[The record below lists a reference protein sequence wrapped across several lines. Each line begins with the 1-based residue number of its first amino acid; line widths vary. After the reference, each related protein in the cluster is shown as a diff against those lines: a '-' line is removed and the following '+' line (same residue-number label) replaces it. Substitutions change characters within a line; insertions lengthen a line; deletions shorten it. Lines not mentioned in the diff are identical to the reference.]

1 MNYNEEISD
10 IQSDLLN
17 EMPNTYSKLKGT
29 WLWEM
34 FKAFAIKIFE
44 LLQLLTDTASK
55 LNIENLQGDELDA
68 YIKQWTDLERKAAQ
82 RASGYINVTGNGII
96 YSGTLVA
103 ADSVQYEVMSDVEV
117 NGTAS
122 VPIVAVEAG
131 EIGNADIN
139 TVTTMITSNANV
151 KRITNPKPIEGGTD
165 EETDD
170 ALRDRYYIRLSMPAT
185 SANKAHYI
193 LWARECS
200 GVGGAKAVRDNTV
213 KNKVNVYICD
223 DNGDVADEVTVKLVQ
238 DYIDP
243 NINGDGSGTAPV
255 GAICQVYSAGI
266 KSVAVRGTVQLDGTL
281 ENIIDVSENIKSAIE
296 KYLAQINFQKTEISY
311 ARLLNIALG
320 CDGVND
326 IANFKLNGGYSNIT
340 CAETEIFS
348 LTDFGMEVE

>member
-17 EMPNTYSKLKGT
+17 EMPSTYSKIKGC

-44 LLQLLTDTASK
+44 LLQLLNDTASK

-68 YIKQWTDLERKAAQ
+68 YVKQWTDLERKPAQ
-82 RASGYINVTGNGII
+82 RASGYIDVTGNGII

-103 ADSVQYEVMSDVEV
+103 ADSVQYEIMSDVEV
-117 NGTAS
+117 NGTVS

-131 EIGNADIN
+131 ESGNADIN
-139 TVTTMITSNANV
+139 TVTTMITSNTNV
-151 KRITNPKPIEGGTD
+151 KSITNLKPIEGGTD

-266 KSVAVRGTVQLDGTL
+266 KSVDVRGTVQLDGTL
-281 ENIIDVSENIKSAIE
+281 ESIDVLENIKSAIE
-296 KYLAQINFQKTEISY
+296 KHLSQINFQKTELSY
-311 ARLLNIALG
+311 ARLLNIILG
-320 CDGVND
+320 CEGVND
-326 IANFKLNGGYSNIT
+326 ITDFKLNNGYVNIS
-340 CAETEIFS
+340 CLETEIFS
-348 LTDFGMEVE
+348 LSDFGMEVE